1 MGRQSSRIIGQW
13 PLVQGSEV
21 TPHKLPG
28 TDGRREFA
36 AVISG
41 QGGREDCVRPDR
53 QQNCSGLPGEGRGH
67 KVGTAVPP
75 GLPNPVVVPT
85 ASGNPD
91 PCVRERDRQHN
102 CGRPV
107 QGAGDTMAPVT
118 KDGGQDLSAV
128 RDPPG
133 RPVCLQ
139 GDSPVTPVHDSP
151 AGGQSSP
158 GSGRSQSDVGLRPG
172 VRFPPSDA
180 CPDGGQQAQ
189 GLQGQNAANSTLL
202 VRRSVDA
209 SPDGTPVRHA
219 SPDPHVSEA
228 PDQHGDQLLG
238 GQRGGPEA
246 DCMANMRSAT
256 GLNLPSATFALL
268 ENSWR
273 PSTRRQ
279 YQAVWKEWSKFC
291 QNESMD
297 PTSMCVE
304 SMLGYLQ
311 YLFDKGFAWRSIG
324 VHRSALSSIL
334 EAHKPVPVGQHPLV
348 CRFVR
353 GVFNKRPPSVR
364 VVPTWDIGQVLMYL
378 SKDHPPEDLSLFR
391 LPAKVLF
398 LLAAFTAKRVSDL
411 VLFSVDSSLCHVTDK
426 CIVLQTQFGSKT
438 DRPGHRSPPV
448 TLRKCEEESLC
459 PVRYV
464 SAYKERTEPLR
475 QASGT
480 QQLFIV
486 SPFTQRPVKLATL
499 RRWMVKVMREA
510 GVIASAG
517 STRAT
522 VTSCA
527 LLHDV
532 PLQQLLNSADWTRED
547 TPFRHY
553 VRVLPER
560 TLRSIS
566 SQRSL
571 QDAVLAQHERE
582 WLLGL
587 RYRWQ
592 ARVSRTYLF
601 KSAGVAALFQ
611 DPFYNAECVHMCMV
625 VHVYSVNMAV
635 YKGVYIHL
643 NSCGVTSFILCE
655 LGVNGSPFQT
665 CLQRRIMRL
674 TNSVRCCTHIVQK
687 L

>member
-1 MGRQSSRIIGQW
+1 MQVRLPEDKVAEIRSLAANLQDRRVVSARSLMTFFGEGDVCVVRRRAGSTPLAGAANCSEDSLQTPTGHMQDSTPTQGGSPQSRLLERADPLPSPSAPPSSGDNYGNRRFVIGMGRQSSRIIGQW

-36 AVISG
+36 SVISG
-41 QGGREDCVRPDR
+41 QGGREDCVCPDR

-91 PCVRERDRQHN
+91 PCVREGDRQHN

-118 KDGGQDLSAV
+118 NDGGQDLSAV

-133 RPVCLQ
+133 RPLCLQ
-139 GDSPVTPVHDSP
+139 GDSAVTPVHDSA

-180 CPDGGQQAQ
+180 CPDCGQQAQ
-189 GLQGQNAANSTLL
+189 GLQGQNAAVSTLL

-219 SPDPHVSEA
+219 SPDPRVSEA
-228 PDQHGDQLLG
+228 PDQHGDHLPG

-246 DCMANMRSAT
+246 NCMANMRSAT

-273 PSTRRQ
+273 PSTRLQ

-297 PTSMCVE
+297 PTSICVE

-334 EAHKPVPVGQHPLV
+334 EAHKPVPVGQHPLM

-353 GVFNKRPPSVR
+353 GVFNQRPPSVR

-378 SKDHPPEDLSLFR
+378 SKDHPPADLSLFR
-391 LPAKVLF
+391 LTAKVLF

-411 VLFSVDSSLCHVTDK
+411 VLFSVDSSLCHVTDE

-464 SAYKERTEPLR
+464 SA
-475 QASGT
+475 
-480 QQLFIV
+480 
-486 SPFTQRPVKLATL
+486 
-499 RRWMVKVMREA
+499 
-510 GVIASAG
+510 
-517 STRAT
+517 
-522 VTSCA
+522 
-527 LLHDV
+527 
-532 PLQQLLNSADWTRED
+532 
-547 TPFRHY
+547 
-553 VRVLPER
+553 
-560 TLRSIS
+560 
-566 SQRSL
+566 
-571 QDAVLAQHERE
+571 
-582 WLLGL
+582 
-587 RYRWQ
+587 
-592 ARVSRTYLF
+592 
-601 KSAGVAALFQ
+601 
-611 DPFYNAECVHMCMV
+611 
-625 VHVYSVNMAV
+625 
-635 YKGVYIHL
+635 
-643 NSCGVTSFILCE
+643 
-655 LGVNGSPFQT
+655 
-665 CLQRRIMRL
+665 
-674 TNSVRCCTHIVQK
+674 
-687 L
+687 